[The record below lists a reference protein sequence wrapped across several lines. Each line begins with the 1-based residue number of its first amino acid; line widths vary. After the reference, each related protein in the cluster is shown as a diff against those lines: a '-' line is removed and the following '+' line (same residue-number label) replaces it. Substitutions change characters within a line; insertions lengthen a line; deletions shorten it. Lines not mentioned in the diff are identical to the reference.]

1 MIGMIRLRRIWVG
14 SCSTTHLMGLFK
26 PRQIAMNGFSY
37 NISCMFIKIK
47 LILMIIRTQK
57 KQMMNAGKKPVR
69 FLSEYG
75 AMFFRDI
82 LGKLNNMKTMLA
94 YCH

>member
-1 MIGMIRLRRIWVG
+1 
-14 SCSTTHLMGLFK
+14 MGLFK

-57 KQMMNAGKKPVR
+57 KQMMNAGKKAGSVFIR
-69 FLSEYG
+69 IR
-75 AMFFRDI
+75 RDVFS
-82 LGKLNNMKTMLA
+82 
-94 YCH
+94 